1 MPTYE
6 YQCDKCQAN
15 YDLRESF
22 SASSTHTCE
31 KCKKGTAKRILHPPT
46 VVFKGSGFYVTDSKS
61 KSKSKS
67 KSETPPSTKSTSLP
81 SDSDNKNSNSSSEK
95 KSSSSNSSS

>member
-1 MPTYE
+1 VPTYE

-22 SASSTHTCE
+22 SAATTHTCE

-61 KSKSKS
+61 KSKS
-67 KSETPPSTKSTSLP
+67 ETPSSTKSTSLP
-81 SDSDNKNSNSSSEK
+81 NNSDNKNSNSSPEK